1 MFDLTKTH
9 YSEAREYAVKAGQTI
24 TEEAQLLVFVD
35 NLAGGMAVQPC
46 AAGANQNYAG
56 FALTDAMKVLTE
68 TVVETVTVPSG
79 GGTVFLGNT
88 NIVSGSERVV
98 ASVSGVL
105 AEDCTVV
112 GAAEYCIVDA
122 TGAITFNVAQQGENV
137 TVTYRYNLTLQQS
150 LERFH
155 ERSVNNRAQDYFSSV
170 SVLMG
175 EGEILTSMFDT
186 AVAYTVGALVY
197 PAAAGKVSSAAGGAA
212 NAMGF
217 VSKLPSTTDGLLGI
231 KFKFPVRS

>member
-9 YSEAREYAVKAGQTI
+9 YTEAREYAVKAGQTI

-46 AAGANQNYAG
+46 STGAAQKYAG

-68 TVVETVTVPSG
+68 TVVDTVTVPTG

-98 ASVSGVL
+98 ASVTGVL
-105 AEDCTVV
+105 TEDCASL
-112 GAAEYCIVDA
+112 GAGEYCLVDA
-122 TGAITFNVAQQGENV
+122 TGAISFVAAQQGETV

-155 ERSVNNRAQDYFSSV
+155 ERSINNRAQDYFSSV

-175 EGEILTSMFDT
+175 EGEIFTSMFDT
-186 AVAYTVGALVY
+186 SVNYTIGSLVY
-197 PAAAGKVSSAAGGAA
+197 PAAGGKVSSVAGGAS
-212 NAMGF
+212 NALGF

-231 KFKFPVRS
+231 KFNFPVQS